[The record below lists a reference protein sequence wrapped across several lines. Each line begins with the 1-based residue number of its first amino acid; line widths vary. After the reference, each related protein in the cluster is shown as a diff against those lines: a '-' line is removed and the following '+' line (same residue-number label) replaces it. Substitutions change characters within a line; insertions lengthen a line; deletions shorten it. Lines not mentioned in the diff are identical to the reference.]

1 MIRSCVALLA
11 ILLLLIALPAESQT
25 PKRGGVLRS
34 MVTEDPPGFSIHESA
49 TVSTVWP
56 MSPCY
61 NNRVYFDPLKSQET
75 VDTVVGD
82 LAEKWSW
89 QDNHRNLVFFLR
101 KNVKW
106 HDGHPFTSKDVK
118 YTFDVVREASDAPA
132 KLRLSALKRR
142 DCSPASNRT
151 GC

>member
-1 MIRSCVALLA
+1 MRSSRLALVVLATLLA
-11 ILLLLIALPAESQT
+11 VGASAAAQT
-25 PKRGGVLRS
+25 PKRGGVLNS

-61 NNRVYFDPLKSQET
+61 NNLVYFDPFKSQET
-75 VDTVVGD
+75 VDTVIPE

-89 QDNHRNLVFFLR
+89 QDNHRNLVFFLK

-106 HDGHPFTSKDVK
+106 HDGQPFTSRDVK
-118 YTFDVVREASDAPA
+118 
-132 KLRLSALKRR
+132 
-142 DCSPASNRT
+142 
-151 GC
+151 